1 MAGRNGLKL
10 VLPTTRWG
18 SGFPHW
24 VEDRRLHDLEPQ
36 GPEIS
41 HLTMNYP
48 HHGVTSSS
56 ERKTHAL
63 APLGAQATF
72 KEQKDTGGMVMK

>member
-10 VLPTTRWG
+10 VLPTARWG

-63 APLGAQATF
+63 APWELKPLSKSRKTLGSWS
-72 KEQKDTGGMVMK
+72 